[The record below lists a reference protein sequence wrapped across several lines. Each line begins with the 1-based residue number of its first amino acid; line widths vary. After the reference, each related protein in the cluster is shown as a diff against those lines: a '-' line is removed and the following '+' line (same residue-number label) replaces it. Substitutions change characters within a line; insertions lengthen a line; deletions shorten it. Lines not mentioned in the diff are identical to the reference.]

1 MERKVQG
8 SSCWSLKLIWPLEF
22 GPPLP
27 GLLTTCRSTRQSLIL
42 SIFHA
47 RASTSLATDLPTDV
61 PPCFSLTCGFSL
73 FLYFI
78 SKTQAIA
85 GPCFRGSADLC
96 RPQWWQVVWYQQHL
110 GTGLA
115 AWGTCPGQGGST
127 LTCQT
132 PFATLH
138 CEKQQTCKCNNR
150 SGFLF
155 SHFINNE

>member
-47 RASTSLATDLPTDV
+47 RASTSLATDLPADV

-85 GPCFRGSADLC
+85 RALFQRVSRSLQTTVVAGS
-96 RPQWWQVVWYQQHL
+96 VVPTAPGHGVGIMGQLPGSGWVHPHL
-110 GTGLA
+110 
-115 AWGTCPGQGGST
+115 PNT
-127 LTCQT
+127 LSN
-132 PFATLH
+132 PSL
-138 CEKQQTCKCNNR
+138 
-150 SGFLF
+150 
-155 SHFINNE
+155 